1 MKFENGVAVVT
12 GGAGRIGRETARMF
26 CEEGVAVALCDISA
40 EGVEKVA
47 AELREKGYNCKGY
60 VMDVCS
66 TESVNAAA
74 AKIYA
79 DFEKVDILVNNAGRW
94 KCTIFDD
101 MTEEQWIDT
110 INLNLHGVFRV
121 TKAFLSGMLEQKYG
135 RIINLTSIAGE
146 VGLPKFCDYAASKGG
161 LIMMTKTLAM
171 EYGKRNV
178 TFNCV
183 SPGLIMDSWD
193 GNPCKLTWVERPGF
207 GDEIARAIVFL
218 AEDTASFI
226 TGADL
231 TVDGGRILGPRFC
244 DM

>member
-1 MKFENGVAVVT
+1 MKFENRVAVVT

-121 TKAFLSGMLEQKYG
+121 TKAFLLRERAKAYEGNTTPSCREKCSGCGANCMG
-135 RIINLTSIAGE
+135 GE
-146 VGLPKFCDYAASKGG
+146 RTPCPKGG
-161 LIMMTKTLAM
+161 K
-171 EYGKRNV
+171 
-178 TFNCV
+178 
-183 SPGLIMDSWD
+183 
-193 GNPCKLTWVERPGF
+193 
-207 GDEIARAIVFL
+207 
-218 AEDTASFI
+218 
-226 TGADL
+226 
-231 TVDGGRILGPRFC
+231 
-244 DM
+244 